1 MSQIQLS
8 DLTFSY
14 EGSCHNV
21 FEHLDLTLD
30 TDWRCGL
37 CGRNGRGKSTLLK
50 LIAGELSSG
59 AVTKSVPCRYFPGS
73 PPGEWTA
80 SMLAPPED
88 SWRLARELSLLGLSE
103 EMLWRP
109 LATLSPGERTKVQL
123 AALFLEEDA
132 FPLIDE
138 PTNHLDGRGREQVA
152 AYLRGKRGFL
162 LVSHDRAFLDGC
174 VDHIVSL
181 GRSEIEVSKGT
192 FSQWYERFEAR
203 NEAELAQNRR
213 LRGEIDRLSAAARRT
228 SGWADA
234 VERSKKGTK
243 IAGLRPDRGAI
254 GHKAAKMMKR
264 AKAVEARR
272 ERAAEEK
279 RSLLREIEQQDTLM
293 LRPLPWRG
301 ELLSAREFTLSYGE
315 RPLFAPLSFALHP
328 GERVALAGGNGSGK
342 SSLLRAVAAQRGL
355 DTPPPGREGML
366 TLASGVVLSY
376 LPQGTDKLR
385 GTPADY
391 AERCGLDRTD
401 FFTLLRKLG
410 LPREQFEKELSA
422 FSDGQ
427 KKKVLLARSLA
438 EAAHLYLWDEP
449 LNFLDLFARMQL
461 EEMLLSSGAT
471 LLFVEHDAAF
481 CKKIAT
487 GRIEL

>member
-50 LIAGELSSG
+50 LIAGELPSG

-243 IAGLRPDRGAI
+243 IAGRSATRRPR
-254 GHKAAKMMKR
+254 
-264 AKAVEARR
+264 
-272 ERAAEEK
+272 
-279 RSLLREIEQQDTLM
+279 
-293 LRPLPWRG
+293 
-301 ELLSAREFTLSYGE
+301 
-315 RPLFAPLSFALHP
+315 
-328 GERVALAGGNGSGK
+328 
-342 SSLLRAVAAQRGL
+342 
-355 DTPPPGREGML
+355 
-366 TLASGVVLSY
+366 
-376 LPQGTDKLR
+376 
-385 GTPADY
+385 
-391 AERCGLDRTD
+391 
-401 FFTLLRKLG
+401 
-410 LPREQFEKELSA
+410 
-422 FSDGQ
+422 
-427 KKKVLLARSLA
+427 
-438 EAAHLYLWDEP
+438 
-449 LNFLDLFARMQL
+449 
-461 EEMLLSSGAT
+461 
-471 LLFVEHDAAF
+471 
-481 CKKIAT
+481 
-487 GRIEL
+487 

>member
-14 EGSCHNV
+14 EGSCHNL

-50 LIAGELSSG
+50 LIAGELPSN
-59 AVTKSVPCRYFPGS
+59 AVTRSVPCRYFPGN

-88 SWRLARELSLLGLSE
+88 SWRLARELSLLGLAE
-103 EMLWRP
+103 ETLWRP
-109 LATLSPGERTKVQL
+109 LATLSPGEQTKVQL
-123 AALFLEEDA
+123 ATLFLEEEA

-138 PTNHLDGRGREQVA
+138 PTSNLDRRGREQVA
-152 AYLRGKRGFL
+152 AYLRSKRGFL

-203 NEAELAQNRR
+203 NRAELAQNRR

-243 IAGLRPDRGAI
+243 VAGLRPDRGAI

-272 ERAAEEK
+272 ERTAEEK
-279 RSLLREIEQQDTLM
+279 RSLLREIEQQDTLL
-293 LRPLPWRG
+293 LRPLSWQG
-301 ELLSAREFTLSYGE
+301 ELLSARELTLSYGE
-315 RPLFAPLSFALHP
+315 CPLFAPLSFVLRP
-328 GERVALAGGNGSGK
+328 GERIALAGGNGSGK
-342 SSLLRAVAAQRGL
+342 STLLRAVAAQRGL
-355 DTPPPGREGML
+355 AAAPFRQEGTL
-366 TLASGVVLSY
+366 TLASGTVISY
-376 LPQGTDKLR
+376 LPQGTGELW

-391 AERCGLDRTD
+391 SERYGLERTG

-427 KKKVLLARSLA
+427 KKKVLLARSLM
-438 EAAHLYLWDEP
+438 EEAHLYLWDEP

-461 EEMLLSSGAT
+461 EETLLSCGAT
-471 LLFVEHDAAF
+471 LLFVEHDVAF